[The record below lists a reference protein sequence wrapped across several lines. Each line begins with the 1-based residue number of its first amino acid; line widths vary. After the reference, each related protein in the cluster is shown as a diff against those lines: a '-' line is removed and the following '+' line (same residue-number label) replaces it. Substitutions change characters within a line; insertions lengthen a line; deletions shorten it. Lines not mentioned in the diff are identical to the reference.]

1 MKGKKKMPRSP
12 IQVINDPRFLEKI
25 ARIEHKHWMMTIE
38 SLVNGG
44 KISPNDLGEISK
56 HLVDYDALP
65 ESAKEQRREWAW
77 RVIKEIAVS
86 LLTEEMVP
94 DQYGG

>member
-1 MKGKKKMPRSP
+1 MSRSP

-38 SLVNGG
+38 SLVIGG

-65 ESAKEQRREWAW
+65 ESVKEQRRDWAW
-77 RVIKEIAVS
+77 KVIKEIAVS

-94 DQYGG
+94 NEYGG